1 MLRTLAGILIVATV
15 CAATLAAAH
24 PVHYAMAVAGTKQA
38 SLAVSETV
46 YTALAGDTGAAR
58 DKALAQCREAT
69 NRDCV
74 VIGSGAVAHAHK

>member
-1 MLRTLAGILIVATV
+1 MLRTLAGILVVATV
-15 CAATLAAAH
+15 GAATLAVAH
-24 PVHYAMAVAGTKQA
+24 PVHYATAVAGAKQA
-38 SLAVSETV
+38 SLAISETA

-74 VIGSGAVAHAHK
+74 VIGSGAASHAHK

>member
-1 MLRTLAGILIVATV
+1 MLRILAGFLVVATIV
-15 CAATLAAAH
+15 SATLAVAH

-46 YTALAGDTGAAR
+46 DTALAGDTGAAR

-74 VIGSGAVAHAHK
+74 AIGSGAASHAHK